1 MQSLYIKKDV
11 PNKIYIREK
20 LFTYCM
26 NSSKSLDE
34 NLDELKR
41 LTKEFATIGD
51 KLGSEREATLLI
63 NSLPEAYRD
72 MKIALNYEKDSINL
86 ESVISAIKCKEL
98 ELKQKSKGNGFFLK
112 RCYPNS

>member
-1 MQSLYIKKDV
+1 
-11 PNKIYIREK
+11 
-20 LFTYCM
+20 M

-34 NLDELKR
+34 FKR

-51 KLGSEREATLLI
+51 KLGSESEATLLI
-63 NSLPEAYRD
+63 NSLPEAYKD

-98 ELKQKSKGNGFFLK
+98 ELKQKVKEMTFSQKVLPEFAK
-112 RCYPNS
+112 MCPHPPN